1 MKKVL
6 SVLLIVTL
14 IFATVALT
22 ACQSADYTIGVMQF
36 ANHDALNKA
45 TEGFK
50 QRMNQWAEEN
60 GKTIR
65 WDENNASG
73 VQSNASTIASTLVA
87 KNVDLI
93 FANATPCA
101 IAAANAT
108 ESIPVLYTSV
118 TNPEGEGLTTK
129 DNVAG
134 TSDLNPVAAQIQ
146 LMKDMVPD
154 LDNIALLYC
163 SNETNSKVQAD
174 LAKEKCEELGITAT
188 EITVAESNLIQST
201 LQTRLTADIDAVYIP
216 TDNMMAENMGLI
228 VNVTNEMQIPTIV
241 GESGMVSSGGT
252 ATLSIDYFQL
262 GVQTA
267 EIAIAVLEGNEV
279 AKHQFYNRESQ
290 FTINEEGALA
300 CGMTQ
305 SQIDAVKE
313 KYAQQ

>member
-1 MKKVL
+1 M
-6 SVLLIVTL
+6 
-14 IFATVALT
+14 
-22 ACQSADYTIGVMQF
+22 
-36 ANHDALNKA
+36 
-45 TEGFK
+45 
-50 QRMNQWAEEN
+50 
-60 GKTIR
+60 
-65 WDENNASG
+65 
-73 VQSNASTIASTLVA
+73 
-87 KNVDLI
+87 
-93 FANATPCA
+93 
-101 IAAANAT
+101 
-108 ESIPVLYTSV
+108 LYTSV

-174 LAKEKCEELGITAT
+174 LAKEKCEELGMTAT

-279 AKHQFYNRESQ
+279 EKHQFYNRESQ